1 VHFLN
6 RSLVVAAAA
15 IALLLV
21 PAAASASPTPFG
33 RDCEPNAGVRFCPS
47 TSLADRVPTFDG
59 TPLDVDV
66 TLPPTGDGPFPTL
79 LLLHGL
85 SSNKGEMTTNQEDGG
100 NHFTN
105 VWFANQGYMVLTPNQ
120 RGHGNSCGKV
130 ESRTAGC
137 ERGWLH
143 LADQRYEVRDMQYL
157 LGLLVDQG
165 LADPEMLGSAGCSY
179 GSAITLQLAML
190 RDRTRM
196 LDGTL
201 VPWVSPEGTPLEIKA
216 GYASCAVA
224 DWVALLGPNGR
235 LLDYEFPEARQSG
248 TPTGVAKASVGS
260 GALALLGS
268 AGYVAPPLVDPSADF
283 QTWVATA
290 LTAPP
295 DSPLLQ
301 DVIDELLNY
310 HSAIGIDIS
319 DTEPAPMLIENGWAD
334 DYTPPEIGGLRM
346 YRYLRSLDSK
356 ADVTLQLADWGHAR
370 SKQKPADAI
379 AVYNQATEF
388 LNFHVRGVGSPPR
401 RGSVTAWTQTC
412 PASESSAGPF
422 KASSWHSLHPGEV
435 SFEDATPRTI
445 TQASSDPGIDTQIDP
460 VAATPCASYTGA
472 DAAGVAVYRHTAE
485 RAFTLLGLP
494 TVDLDIEQDGNYG
507 QLIARLW
514 DEAPDGSRVLV
525 TRGVYRTVPGQ
536 TGHVTFQL
544 FGGGWRF
551 EPGHTARLDLAGTEA
566 PFFNVSAA
574 PFSTAI
580 SNVRVSLPTHERPDG
595 GEITANSHEPQERC
609 RSHLKIK
616 LHRHASR
623 VVVRSG
629 GSKQVLRDVRP
640 GRLRLKVTGR
650 RARISVHRRDGTTRK
665 LKRTLCQ
672 WV

>member
-1 VHFLN
+1 
-6 RSLVVAAAA
+6 
-15 IALLLV
+15 
-21 PAAASASPTPFG
+21 
-33 RDCEPNAGVRFCPS
+33 
-47 TSLADRVPTFDG
+47 VPTFDG
-59 TPLDVDV
+59 TPIDVDV
-66 TLPPTGDGPFPTL
+66 TLPPSGDGPFPTL

-85 SSNKGEMTTNQEDGG
+85 SSNKGEMTTDQEDGG

-105 VWFANQGYMVLTPNQ
+105 VWFAKQGYAVLTPNQ

-130 ESRTAGC
+130 DSRTAGC

-157 LGLLVDQG
+157 LGLLVDDG
-165 LADPEMLGSAGCSY
+165 IADPGMLGSAGCSY

-190 RDRTRM
+190 RDRMRM

-260 GALALLGS
+260 GALALLGT

-290 LTAPP
+290 LTSPP

-301 DVIDELLNY
+301 GVVDELLSF

-319 DTEPAPMLIENGWAD
+319 DTEPAPMMIQNGWAD

-346 YRYLRSLDSK
+346 YRYLRGLDAN
-356 ADVTLQLADWGHAR
+356 ADVTLQFADWGHAR
-370 SKQKPADAI
+370 SKQKAADAI
-379 AVYNQATEF
+379 AVHNQATRF
-388 LNFHVRGVGSPPR
+388 LDFHVRGVGVAPK

-412 PASESSAGPF
+412 PTSEPSAGPF
-422 KASSWHSLHPGEV
+422 TAPSWHALHPGEV
-435 SFEDATPRTI
+435 SFGDDAAHTI
-445 TQASSDPGIDTQIDP
+445 TQASSDPGIDAQIDP
-460 VAATPCASYTGA
+460 VAATPCAEYTGN
-472 DAAGVAVYRHTAE
+472 DAPGVAVYRHTVE
-485 RAFTLLGLP
+485 RDFTLLGLP
-494 TVDLDIEQDGNYG
+494 TVDLEITQTGSYG

-544 FGGGWRF
+544 FGGGWHF

-566 PFFNVSAA
+566 PFFNVAA
-574 PFSTAI
+574 TPFETQI
-580 SNVRVSLPTHERPDG
+580 SNVRVSLPTAERPDG
-595 GEITANSHEPQERC
+595 GEIVPNSHAPPERC
-609 RSHLKIK
+609 RRFIRVN
-616 LHRHASR
+616 LHRYASR
-623 VVVRSG
+623 IVVRSG
-629 GSKQVLRDVRP
+629 GTKQVRRDIRP
-640 GRLRLKVTGR
+640 RTLRLNVSGRHARVTL
-650 RARISVHRRDGTTRK
+650 HRRDGTIRV
-665 LKRTLCQ
+665 LKRRLCR
-672 WV
+672 WI